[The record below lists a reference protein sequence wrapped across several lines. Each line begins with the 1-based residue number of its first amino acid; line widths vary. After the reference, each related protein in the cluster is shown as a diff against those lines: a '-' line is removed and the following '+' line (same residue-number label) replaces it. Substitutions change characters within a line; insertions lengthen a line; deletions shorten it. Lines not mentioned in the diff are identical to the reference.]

1 MHCTIIEIRSTTYKQ
16 QPQKICLLIATKVPP
31 RLSSTLNQI
40 VQNWH
45 FRNFIIAWSLS
56 LHLFFFCVLLLN
68 WRQSHQSP
76 WTSAE
81 SARAL
86 VSERCV
92 ICKASALHSAA
103 GCWSEWR
110 FRILASSH
118 SMGFYLLRKMECV
131 AWSCVFVAVS
141 GSLSPSRFCVVV
153 VGTARLL
160 LCCRLSRNTI
170 TAGGNK
176 QVSQRSQRSQSEKPK
191 AKWRQINEFFRLFAL
206 HRQNTI
212 YIKCGGLH
220 AVPWNGH
227 TTDGRVQQ
235 QPFYC

>member
-81 SARAL
+81 SARARIWTL
-86 VSERCV
+86 CDMQGKCIAQCCWLLKRVTLS
-92 ICKASALHSAA
+92 HS
-103 GCWSEWR
+103 
-110 FRILASSH
+110 RILALDGILSASKNG
-118 SMGFYLLRKMECV
+118 MRCMKLCVCCGF
-131 AWSCVFVAVS
+131 
-141 GSLSPSRFCVVV
+141 RFTFTITV
-153 VGTARLL
+153 
-160 LCCRLSRNTI
+160 LCCCCCRYGSFASLLPFIQEYDHSR
-170 TAGGNK
+170 
-176 QVSQRSQRSQSEKPK
+176 
-191 AKWRQINEFFRLFAL
+191 RQ
-206 HRQNTI
+206 
-212 YIKCGGLH
+212 
-220 AVPWNGH
+220 
-227 TTDGRVQQ
+227 
-235 QPFYC
+235 